1 MVPIKTPPFRALAVL
16 FLAIPLL
23 LPASKAHA
31 WASGGHKIISL
42 IAWEK
47 LPPEARARTVA
58 LLEQHPEFQAQF
70 AGPMAK
76 DLGPS
81 PSTEQR
87 GRWLF
92 CQASVWP
99 DLVRPPLDGSKNPYE
114 KYHRPTWH
122 YLDLPV
128 FANAEAESKLAG
140 NVPKLYWKWKP
151 GLPDFIELRLTAAQ
165 VVDKG
170 LTLIPE
176 ASHPAPEKAVL
187 LCWLFHVTGDL
198 HQPCHTAALFSI
210 DQFPKGDRGA
220 NSIQLG
226 GPKED
231 NLHAF
236 WDNLLGGPGEGFE
249 GAEKGFRELWA
260 NAELMK
266 AAEKTAE
273 SIDPEVWINEGAAL
287 AKESVY
293 VPDLLAIVLKTKPHS
308 YVKNNV
314 TFEAVGPVD
323 LGTAGWQKYHAA
335 AQAAALRRAAVAGLR
350 LAKAI
355 EAAVKS

>member
-1 MVPIKTPPFRALAVL
+1 MVISATIIVRALAL
-16 FLAIPLL
+16 PLAILL
-23 LPASKAHA
+23 LFPAAKAHA
-31 WASGGHKIISL
+31 WASGGHKIVAL

-47 LPPEARARTVA
+47 LPPETRAKTVA

-70 AGPMAK
+70 AGQMVRE
-76 DLGPS
+76 LGATPS
-81 PSTEQR
+81 ADQR

-92 CQASVWP
+92 CQASIWP
-99 DLVRPPLDGSKNPYE
+99 DLVRPPLDGSKNPHD

-170 LTLIPE
+170 LTVIPDF
-176 ASHPAPEKAVL
+176 SYPAPDKAVL

-220 NSIQLG
+220 NSIQLS

-231 NLHAF
+231 NLHAY

-249 GAEKGFRELWA
+249 SAEKGSRELLA
-260 NAELMK
+260 NAALMR
-266 AAEKTAE
+266 AAEKEAE
-273 SIDPEVWINEGAAL
+273 SIDPQVWITEGASL
-287 AKESVY
+287 AKEWVY
-293 VPDLLAIVLKTKPHS
+293 APDLLAIVLKTAPHS
-308 YVKNNV
+308 YVKNNQ

-323 LGTAGWQKYHAA
+323 LGVEGWQKYRAA
-335 AQAAALRRAAVAGLR
+335 AAEVAQKRAAIAGLR

-355 EAAVKS
+355 EAAVR